1 MSCCSNRIFSGSSS
15 AAQTVAVGGLLSFT
29 KSVASKNQDFT
40 SNSVTF
46 EEPGLYLVTV
56 SASGAVSG
64 TTAGII
70 GIQLQ
75 QNGQNMA
82 GYASTTYSTGAT
94 DVESVTVQALV
105 RVEPTTCPLDD
116 RSVTVSVANTNS
128 AAIYSNVTLT
138 TLRLPL

>member
-1 MSCCSNRIFSGSSS
+1 
-15 AAQTVAVGGLLSFT
+15 VAVGGLLSFT
-29 KSVASKNQDFT
+29 KSIASKNQDFT

>member
-29 KSVASKNQDFT
+29 KSIASKNQDFT